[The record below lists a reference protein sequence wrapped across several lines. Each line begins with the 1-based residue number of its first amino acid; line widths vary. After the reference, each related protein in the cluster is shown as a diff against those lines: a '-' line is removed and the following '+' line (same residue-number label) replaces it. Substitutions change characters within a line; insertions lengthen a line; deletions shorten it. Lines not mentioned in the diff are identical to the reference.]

1 MFRIVADPPPTLGA
15 PERWSGD
22 FGVWLSRLLNKDPD
36 ARASAAELQAHR
48 FTTDPS
54 PSPGLDPDP
63 DPGLGLALALA
74 LALALTLTLTPSC
87 RRIALSGRPARPLR
101 SPSPRAQY
109 SASNARPSG
118 CTRCVAS
125 HKNPCWPAGA

>member
-15 PERWSGD
+15 PERWSED
-22 FGVWLSRLLNKDPD
+22 FGLWLSRLLNKDPD

-54 PSPGLDPDP
+54 PNPGLDPDP
-63 DPGLGLALALA
+63 DPDPGLGLA

-87 RRIALSGRPARPLR
+87 RRIALSGRPARPRR
-101 SPSPRAQY
+101 SHSPRARY
-109 SASNARPSG
+109 SASSARPSG
-118 CTRCVAS
+118 CTRRVAS